1 MSGLVHNGS
10 KSLTARLLGRVKKRL
25 EEFVAPQASF
35 AVNCLAALSKCSNLR
50 RLDLSLVSEALSMI
64 DLLRSTSLLPK
75 LESLHLPRSSAHD
88 ASKDL
93 MTCTWPATLREL
105 HISGGIHDEALVS
118 LGSLPPSLSRL
129 RIGNCP
135 HLSIFSIGNL
145 LQTKGPQLQHLEI
158 IAPIPALSRN
168 PTSLSDYMKHLPNL
182 LYLKI
187 SLDFV
192 WRSIFPNSE
201 REEGDHYPLKQIDI
215 DCFDPT
221 ECEFYASDLWAVTD
235 CKSRFGRVRK
245 VGIHRRL
252 GWTDTSEGK
261 EQVRDLDDLLKALAR
276 EDGPNADVKEVDAGV
291 VLFGKR

>member
-1 MSGLVHNGS
+1 M
-10 KSLTARLLGRVKKRL
+10 LTQTYMTA
-25 EEFVAPQASF
+25 
-35 AVNCLAALSKCSNLR
+35 
-50 RLDLSLVSEALSMI
+50 
-64 DLLRSTSLLPK
+64 
-75 LESLHLPRSSAHD
+75 RSSAHD

-93 MTCTWPATLREL
+93 LTCTWPTTLREL

-118 LGSLPPSLSRL
+118 LGSLPSSLSRL

-135 HLSIFSIGNL
+135 HLSTVSIGNL

-168 PTSLSDYMKHLPNL
+168 PTSLSDYLKHVPNL

-192 WRSIFPNSE
+192 WHSNFPSE
-201 REEGDHYPLKQIDI
+201 RVEGDRYPLKQIDI
-215 DCFDPT
+215 DCFDPG
-221 ECEFYASDLWAVTD
+221 ECELYASDLWAVIASE
-235 CKSRFGRVRK
+235 SRFGRVRK

-252 GWTDTSEGK
+252 GWADTREGK
-261 EQVRDLDDLLKALAR
+261 EQVKDLDDLLKALAR
-276 EDGPNADVKEVDAGV
+276 EDGPNAEVKEVDAGV

>member
-1 MSGLVHNGS
+1 MLQGS
-10 KSLTARLLGRVKKRL
+10 SVAHEMTMLTRKSLTAR
-25 EEFVAPQASF
+25 
-35 AVNCLAALSKCSNLR
+35 
-50 RLDLSLVSEALSMI
+50 
-64 DLLRSTSLLPK
+64 
-75 LESLHLPRSSAHD
+75 SSAHD
-88 ASKDL
+88 KSKDL

-118 LGSLPPSLSRL
+118 LGSLPPSLSHL

-135 HLSIFSIGNL
+135 HLSIVSIGNL
-145 LQTKGPQLQHLEI
+145 LQTNGPQLQHLEI

-168 PTSLSDYMKHLPNL
+168 PTSLNDYMKHVPNL

-192 WRSIFPNSE
+192 SLSTFLNLE

-215 DCFDPT
+215 DCFDPA
-221 ECEFYASDLWAVTD
+221 EGEFYASDLWAVTA
-235 CKSRFGRVRK
+235 CESRFGRVRK

-252 GWTDTSEGK
+252 GWTDTREGK